1 MAKHGEMIGRSLDGW
16 AREEFT
22 AHGIT
27 RPILLRGSGP
37 GLMLL
42 PELPGVT
49 PEVLTLGNR
58 LVTAGFTVVVPALVG
73 VPGRPRTTASAVLA
87 TARVC
92 LSREFRALARD
103 AERPV
108 AGFLRA
114 LAKHLHGE
122 AGHQGVGVIGMDFSG
137 GLALAAATEPAV
149 LAAVLS
155 GPTLPLA
162 PTGAARR
169 DPGCSARELA
179 EVRARARRGELR
191 VAGLRFSHDR
201 RCPPERLIGLRRV
214 LGAAFDLIEID
225 SGPGNPHGLPPD
237 AHHVLT
243 EGYVDR
249 PGHPTV
255 QALARVVTL
264 IRSRVAPEEP

>member
-1 MAKHGEMIGRSLDGW
+1 MAKRGDAIGRYLDGW

-27 RPILLRGSGP
+27 HPVLRRGSGP
-37 GLMLL
+37 GLILL

-49 PEVLTLGNR
+49 PEVLTLGHR
-58 LVTAGFTVVVPALVG
+58 LVTAEFTVVVPALVG
-73 VPGRPRTTASAVLA
+73 APGRPRTTANALLA

-103 AERPV
+103 AERP
-108 AGFLRA
+108 AARYLRA
-114 LAKHLHGE
+114 LAKHVHGE
-122 AGHQGVGVIGMDFSG
+122 AGHEGVGVIGMDVTG

-155 GPTLPLA
+155 HPTLPLA
-162 PTGAARR
+162 PTRAARR

-201 RCPPERLIGLRRV
+201 RCPPERLLGLRRA

-225 SGPGNPHGLPPD
+225 SGPGNPYGLSPD

-243 EGYVDR
+243 TGYVDR

-255 QALARVVTL
+255 LALARVVNL